1 MQPFAKMWEQR
12 VQGKWFCHG
21 VRYYKSMK
29 GLYKTNIK
37 MVKTLHHQQCVC

>member
-21 VRYYKSMK
+21 VQYYRSMK
-29 GLYKTNIK
+29 GLYKMCIHGLLLK
-37 MVKTLHHQQCVC
+37 VGHI